1 MNRSVH
7 RYTPSLS
14 VHDPR
19 ALSARQV
26 AYLRKTAD
34 GPVESLITRQHH
46 DLAGRL
52 VAQWDPRLFETAP
65 KPNLASVYSLTGEP
79 LKVDSVDAGWR
90 VILPGVAGEE
100 LQRWDTR
107 GHHWRNQYDDQLRL
121 TAVAQNDQENVETFT
136 YADACA
142 DPAFNR

>member
-1 MNRSVH
+1 MH

-65 KPNLASVYSLTGEP
+65 KPNLASVYSLTVEQ
-79 LKVDSVDAGWR
+79 LKVDSVDFGWR
-90 VILPGVAGEE
+90 LSLMGQNSKV
-100 LQRWDTR
+100 LQHWDAR
-107 GHHWRNQYDDQLRL
+107 GSHWRSTYHQQLRVVCVEENAQ
-121 TAVAQNDQENVETFT
+121 AVERCSFGQGDL
-136 YADACA
+136 DK
-142 DPAFNR
+142 